1 MSHQSAQPVVKSAAR
16 VFEIFGLLVNH
27 PDGLSLTQ
35 ICAEL
40 ALPKSSAHALL
51 STMVVHGYLREGLRE
66 RTYRL
71 GPALFE
77 LGSAYIA
84 STNLVSDGWE
94 IVRTTARM
102 CNETVHL
109 AVLDGNEVLYV
120 AKEEGTS
127 AIRMVSAVGKRFP
140 AYATGVG
147 KVLLANLSDTELYA
161 RIPDDVVLPV
171 ITPNTITNPSELRR
185 LIVAT
190 RTDGYALDYEES
202 TPGLCCVAAPVHDA
216 QGQIVAGMSISV
228 PNIRFT
234 DVRRIALL
242 ELIRNQANSLSAI
255 LGYRVSLKRH
265 G

>member
-1 MSHQSAQPVVKSAAR
+1 MSEQQAQHVVKSAAR
-16 VFEIFGLLVNH
+16 VFDIFGLLVNH

-40 ALPKSSAHALL
+40 GLPKSSAHALL
-51 STMVVHGYLREGLRE
+51 NTMVVHGYLREGLRE

-120 AKEEGTS
+120 AKEEGTNT
-127 AIRMVSAVGKRFP
+127 IRMVSAVGKRFP

-147 KVLLANLSDTELYA
+147 KVLLANLSDAELCT
-161 RIPDDVVLPV
+161 RIPDDTVLPV
-171 ITPNTITNPSELRR
+171 ITPNTVTNPSELRA
-185 LIVAT
+185 LIAT
-190 RTDGYALDYEES
+190 ARHNGYALDYEES
-202 TPGLCCVAAPVHDA
+202 TPGLCCVAAPVYDA

-234 DVRRIALL
+234 DERRIQLL
-242 ELIRNQANSLSAI
+242 ELIRTQANSLSII

-265 G
+265 

>member
-1 MSHQSAQPVVKSAAR
+1 MSDQQAQHVVKSAAR

-40 ALPKSSAHALL
+40 QLPKSSAHALL
-51 STMVVHGYLREGLRE
+51 NTMVVHDYLREGLRE

-120 AKEEGTS
+120 AKEEGTNT
-127 AIRMVSAVGKRFP
+127 IRMVSAVGKRFP

-147 KVLLANLSDTELYA
+147 KVLLANLSDAELIQ
-161 RIPDDVVLPV
+161 RIPDDSILPV
-171 ITPNTITNPSELRR
+171 ITPNTVTNPSELRA
-185 LIVAT
+185 LIAT
-190 RTDGYALDYEES
+190 ARNNSYALDYEES
-202 TPGLCCVAAPVHDA
+202 TPGLCCVAAPVYDA
-216 QGQIVAGMSISV
+216 QGQIVAGMSVSV

-234 DVRRIALL
+234 DERRIQLL
-242 ELIRNQANSLSAI
+242 DLIRTQANSLSTI
-255 LGYRVSLKRH
+255 LGYRVALKRH

>member
-1 MSHQSAQPVVKSAAR
+1 MSEQQAQHVVKSAAR
-16 VFEIFGLLVNH
+16 VFDVFGLLVNH

-40 ALPKSSAHALL
+40 GLPKSSAHALL
-51 STMVVHGYLREGLRE
+51 NTMVVHGYLREGLRE

-120 AKEEGTS
+120 AKEEGTNT
-127 AIRMVSAVGKRFP
+127 IRMVSAVGKRFP

-147 KVLLANLSDTELYA
+147 KVLLANLSDAELIQ
-161 RIPDDVVLPV
+161 RIPDDSILPV
-171 ITPNTITNPSELRR
+171 ITPNTVTNPSELRA
-185 LIVAT
+185 LIKIA
-190 RTDGYALDYEES
+190 RSNGYALDFEES
-202 TPGLCCVAAPVHDA
+202 TPGLCCVAAPVYDA
-216 QGQIVAGMSISV
+216 QGQIVAGMSVSV

-234 DVRRIALL
+234 DERRIQLL
-242 ELIRNQANSLSAI
+242 ELIRTQANSLSTI
-255 LGYRVSLKRH
+255 LGYRVALKRH
-265 G
+265 R

>member
-1 MSHQSAQPVVKSAAR
+1 MSDQQAQHVVKSAAR

-40 ALPKSSAHALL
+40 QLPKSSAHALL
-51 STMVVHGYLREGLRE
+51 NTMVMHDYLREGLRE

-120 AKEEGTS
+120 AKEEGTNT
-127 AIRMVSAVGKRFP
+127 IRMVSAVGKRFP

-147 KVLLANLSDTELYA
+147 KVLLANLSDAELIQ
-161 RIPDDVVLPV
+161 RIPDDSILPV
-171 ITPNTITNPSELRR
+171 ITPNTVTNPSELRA
-185 LIVAT
+185 LIAT
-190 RTDGYALDYEES
+190 ARNNSYALDYEES
-202 TPGLCCVAAPVHDA
+202 TPGLCCVAAPVYDA

-234 DVRRIALL
+234 DERRIQLL
-242 ELIRNQANSLSAI
+242 DLIRTQANSLSTI
-255 LGYRVSLKRH
+255 LGYRVALKRH

>member
-1 MSHQSAQPVVKSAAR
+1 MSEQQAQHVVKSAAR
-16 VFEIFGLLVNH
+16 VFDIFGLLVNH

-40 ALPKSSAHALL
+40 GLPKSSAHALL
-51 STMVVHGYLREGLRE
+51 NTMVVHGYLREGLRE

-120 AKEEGTS
+120 AKEEGTNT
-127 AIRMVSAVGKRFP
+127 IRMVSAVGKRFP

-147 KVLLANLSDTELYA
+147 KVLLANLSDAELA
-161 RIPDDVVLPV
+161 TRIPDDSVLPV
-171 ITPNTITNPSELRR
+171 ITPNTVTNPNELRA
-185 LIVAT
+185 LIAT
-190 RTDGYALDYEES
+190 ARHNGYALDYEES
-202 TPGLCCVAAPVHDA
+202 TPGLCCVAAPVYDA

-234 DVRRIALL
+234 DERRIELL
-242 ELIRNQANSLSAI
+242 ELIRNQANSLSII

-265 G
+265 

>member
-1 MSHQSAQPVVKSAAR
+1 MSDQQAQHVVKSAAR

-40 ALPKSSAHALL
+40 QLPKSSAHALL
-51 STMVVHGYLREGLRE
+51 NTMVMHDYLREGLRE

-120 AKEEGTS
+120 AKEEGTNT
-127 AIRMVSAVGKRFP
+127 IRMVSAVGKRFP

-147 KVLLANLSDTELYA
+147 KVLLANLSDAELHA
-161 RIPDDVVLPV
+161 RIPDDTILPI
-171 ITPNTITNPSELRR
+171 ITPNTVTNPSELRA
-185 LIVAT
+185 LIAT
-190 RTDGYALDYEES
+190 ARNNSYALDYEES
-202 TPGLCCVAAPVHDA
+202 TPGLCCVAAPVYDA

-234 DVRRIALL
+234 DERRIQLL
-242 ELIRNQANSLSAI
+242 DLIRTQANSLSTI
-255 LGYRVSLKRH
+255 LGYRMALKRH

>member
-1 MSHQSAQPVVKSAAR
+1 MH
-16 VFEIFGLLVNH
+16 
-27 PDGLSLTQ
+27 D
-35 ICAEL
+35 
-40 ALPKSSAHALL
+40 
-51 STMVVHGYLREGLRE
+51 YLREGLRE

-120 AKEEGTS
+120 AKEEGTNT
-127 AIRMVSAVGKRFP
+127 IRMVSAVGKRFP

-147 KVLLANLSDTELYA
+147 KVLLANLSDAELIQ
-161 RIPDDVVLPV
+161 RIPDDSILPV
-171 ITPNTITNPSELRR
+171 ITPNTVTNPSDLRA
-185 LIVAT
+185 LIAT
-190 RTDGYALDYEES
+190 ARNNSYALDYEES
-202 TPGLCCVAAPVHDA
+202 TPGLCCVAAPVYDA

-234 DVRRIALL
+234 DERRIQLL
-242 ELIRNQANSLSAI
+242 DLIRTQANSLSTI
-255 LGYRVSLKRH
+255 LGYRVALKRH

>member
-1 MSHQSAQPVVKSAAR
+1 MSDQQAQHVVKSAAR

-35 ICAEL
+35 ICGEL
-40 ALPKSSAHALL
+40 QLPKSSAHALL
-51 STMVVHGYLREGLRE
+51 NTMVVHGYLREGLRE

-120 AKEEGTS
+120 AKEEGTNT
-127 AIRMVSAVGKRFP
+127 IRMVSAVGKRFP

-147 KVLLANLSDTELYA
+147 KVLLANLSDAELLQ
-161 RIPDDVVLPV
+161 RIPDDAVLPV
-171 ITPNTITNPSELRR
+171 ITPNTVTNPSELRT
-185 LIVAT
+185 LIAT
-190 RTDGYALDYEES
+190 ARNNGYALDYEES
-202 TPGLCCVAAPVHDA
+202 TPGLCCVAAPVYDA
-216 QGQIVAGMSISV
+216 QGQIVAGMSVSV

-234 DVRRIALL
+234 DERRIQLL
-242 ELIRNQANSLSAI
+242 ELIRTQANSLSTI
-255 LGYRVSLKRH
+255 LGYRVALKRH
-265 G
+265 R

>member
-1 MSHQSAQPVVKSAAR
+1 M
-16 VFEIFGLLVNH
+16 
-27 PDGLSLTQ
+27 
-35 ICAEL
+35 
-40 ALPKSSAHALL
+40 
-51 STMVVHGYLREGLRE
+51 RE

-84 STNLVSDGWE
+84 STDLVSDGWE
-94 IVRTTARM
+94 IVRHTSRA

-147 KVLLANLSDTELYA
+147 KVLLANLSDVDLQQRYPA
-161 RIPDDVVLPV
+161 NIQLPA
-171 ITPNTITNPSELRR
+171 ITPTTITDPEI
-185 LIVAT
+185 LIDTIHTV
-190 RTDGYALDYEES
+190 RNQGYALDNEES
-202 TPGLCCVAAPVHDA
+202 TPGLRCVAAPVYDA
-216 QGQIVAGMSISV
+216 TGAIVAGMSISV

-234 DVRRIALL
+234 ESRRDQLL
-242 ELIRNQANSLSAI
+242 ELVRQQSMRLSNI
-255 LGYRVSLKRH
+255 LGYRH
-265 G
+265 HPI

>member
-1 MSHQSAQPVVKSAAR
+1 MSDQQAQHVVKSAAR

-35 ICAEL
+35 ICGEL
-40 ALPKSSAHALL
+40 QLPKSSAHALL
-51 STMVVHGYLREGLRE
+51 NTMVVHGYLREGLRE

-120 AKEEGTS
+120 AKEEGTNT
-127 AIRMVSAVGKRFP
+127 IRMVSAVGKRFP

-147 KVLLANLSDTELYA
+147 KVLLANLSDAELIQ
-161 RIPDDVVLPV
+161 RIPDDSILPV
-171 ITPNTITNPSELRR
+171 ITPNTVTNPSELRT
-185 LIVAT
+185 LIAT
-190 RTDGYALDYEES
+190 ARNNGYALDYEES
-202 TPGLCCVAAPVHDA
+202 TPGLCCVAAPVYDA
-216 QGQIVAGMSISV
+216 QGQIVAGMSVSV

-234 DVRRIALL
+234 DERRIQLL
-242 ELIRNQANSLSAI
+242 DLIRTQANSLSTI

-265 G
+265 

>member
-1 MSHQSAQPVVKSAAR
+1 MSDQQTQPVVKSAAR

-40 ALPKSSAHALL
+40 QLPKSSAHALL
-51 STMVVHGYLREGLRE
+51 NTMVVHDYLREGLRE

-120 AKEEGTS
+120 AKEEGTNT
-127 AIRMVSAVGKRFP
+127 IRMVSAVGKRFP

-147 KVLLANLSDTELYA
+147 KVLLANLSDAELIQ
-161 RIPDDVVLPV
+161 RIPDDSILPV
-171 ITPNTITNPSELRR
+171 ITPNTVTDPSELRA
-185 LIVAT
+185 LIKIA
-190 RTDGYALDYEES
+190 RSNGYALDYEES
-202 TPGLCCVAAPVHDA
+202 TPGLCCVAAPVYDA
-216 QGQIVAGMSISV
+216 QGQIVAGMSVSV

-234 DVRRIALL
+234 DERRIQLL
-242 ELIRNQANSLSAI
+242 DLIRNQANSLSTI
-255 LGYRVSLKRH
+255 LGYRVALKRH

>member
-1 MSHQSAQPVVKSAAR
+1 MSDQQAQHVVKSAAR

-40 ALPKSSAHALL
+40 QLPKSSAHALL
-51 STMVVHGYLREGLRE
+51 NTMVVHGYLREGLRE

-120 AKEEGTS
+120 AKEEGTNT
-127 AIRMVSAVGKRFP
+127 IRMVSAVGKRFP

-147 KVLLANLSDTELYA
+147 KVLLANLSDAELLQ
-161 RIPDDVVLPV
+161 RIPDDTILPI
-171 ITPNTITNPSELRR
+171 ITPNTVTNPSELRA
-185 LIVAT
+185 LIKTA
-190 RTDGYALDYEES
+190 RSNGYALDYEES
-202 TPGLCCVAAPVHDA
+202 TPGLCCVAAPVYDA
-216 QGQIVAGMSISV
+216 QGQIVAGMSVSV

-234 DVRRIALL
+234 DERRIQLL
-242 ELIRNQANSLSAI
+242 ELIRAQANSLSTI
-255 LGYRVSLKRH
+255 LGYRVALKRH
-265 G
+265 R

>member
-1 MSHQSAQPVVKSAAR
+1 MSDQQTQHVVKSAAR
-16 VFEIFGLLVNH
+16 VFEVFGLLVNH

-40 ALPKSSAHALL
+40 QLPKSSAHALL
-51 STMVVHGYLREGLRE
+51 NTMVVHDYLREGLRE

-84 STNLVSDGWE
+84 STNLVCDGWE

-120 AKEEGTS
+120 AKEEGTNT
-127 AIRMVSAVGKRFP
+127 IRMVSAVGKRFP

-147 KVLLANLSDTELYA
+147 KVLLANLSDAELIQ
-161 RIPDDVVLPV
+161 RIPDDSILPI
-171 ITPNTITNPSELRR
+171 ITPNTVTNPSELRT
-185 LIVAT
+185 LIAAT
-190 RTDGYALDYEES
+190 RNNGYALDYEES
-202 TPGLCCVAAPVHDA
+202 TPGLCCVAAPVYDA

-234 DVRRIALL
+234 DERRIQLL
-242 ELIRNQANSLSAI
+242 DLIRTQANSLSTI
-255 LGYRVSLKRH
+255 LGYRVALKRH

>member
-1 MSHQSAQPVVKSAAR
+1 MSDQQAQHVVKSAAR

-40 ALPKSSAHALL
+40 QLPKSSAHALL
-51 STMVVHGYLREGLRE
+51 NTMVVHDYLREGLRE

-120 AKEEGTS
+120 AKEEGTNT
-127 AIRMVSAVGKRFP
+127 IRMVSAVGKRFP

-147 KVLLANLSDTELYA
+147 KVLLANLSDAELIQ
-161 RIPDDVVLPV
+161 RIPDDSILPI
-171 ITPNTITNPSELRR
+171 ITPNTVTNPSELRT
-185 LIVAT
+185 LIAT
-190 RTDGYALDYEES
+190 ARNNSYALDYEES
-202 TPGLCCVAAPVHDA
+202 TPGLCCVAAPVYDA

-234 DVRRIALL
+234 DERRIQLL
-242 ELIRNQANSLSAI
+242 DLIRTQANSLSTI
-255 LGYRVSLKRH
+255 LGYRVALKRH

>member
-1 MSHQSAQPVVKSAAR
+1 MSDQQAQHVVKSAAR

-40 ALPKSSAHALL
+40 QLPKSSAHALL
-51 STMVVHGYLREGLRE
+51 NTMVVHDYLREGLRE

-120 AKEEGTS
+120 AKEEGTNT
-127 AIRMVSAVGKRFP
+127 IRMVSAVGKRFP

-147 KVLLANLSDTELYA
+147 KVLLANLSDAELIQ
-161 RIPDDVVLPV
+161 RIPDDSILPI
-171 ITPNTITNPSELRR
+171 ITPNTVTNPSELRA
-185 LIVAT
+185 LIKIA
-190 RTDGYALDYEES
+190 RSNGYALDFEES
-202 TPGLCCVAAPVHDA
+202 TPGLCCVAAPVYDA
-216 QGQIVAGMSISV
+216 QGQIVAGMSVSV

-234 DVRRIALL
+234 DERRIQLL
-242 ELIRNQANSLSAI
+242 DLIRTQANSLSTI

-265 G
+265 